1 MNNNQNNIILNGLN
15 TLANI
20 TQLESYKLL
29 LKDANNNDIMRH
41 LEKQDRVLDEQTQV
55 YLKTIIEQ
63 NNEII
68 KLLKERRNT
77 NE

>member
-41 LEKQDRVLDEQTQV
+41 LEKQDRVLDEQTQF
-55 YLKTIIEQ
+55 YLKTIVEQ

>member
-55 YLKTIIEQ
+55 YLKTIVEQ